1 MGYRSFGLTPRSAPL
16 WSIAAA
22 ILTMSALVAA
32 TPAQGATV
40 KYPSGGSDFAT
51 DAQGWTGA
59 DASCTGTGG
68 GTLLCQASS
77 EYDAAVG
84 NPPGSIAMRVNV
96 TANARGLFAGA
107 GTWVS
112 PPFTATAGQEVNG
125 ATFQYDRRFDPGD
138 LVNLAP
144 TSTVVVRLVDESA
157 GSTTTLLT
165 EDVAS
170 STTFAPR
177 GARVAAGTFVAG
189 HRYRLRIETST
200 TSTTAAV
207 GVLGQASTHFDN
219 VALAVNQGAPIVSP
233 GVTIAGNP
241 LSNAEINVL
250 FKRFDETTE
259 VGRGPGGSLVPLAE
273 CTIVGTPGR
282 DRIKGTTGND
292 VICGLGGN
300 DVVNGA
306 GGIDIID
313 GARGA
318 DRLTGAGAKDKLIGL
333 AGKDRE
339 NGGSGRDQLGG
350 GAGRDR
356 LAGGKGGD
364 RMHGGSGRDRLS
376 ARDRARDRVDGGRGR
391 DQAKVDRL
399 GRRAGRR
406 VRGLRS
412 VDRVRQVERLR

>member
-1 MGYRSFGLTPRSAPL
+1 MVYRSFGLFPRSGPPR
-16 WSIAAA
+16 SIAAA

-32 TPAQGATV
+32 APAQGATV

-51 DAQGWTGA
+51 DAQGWTGTA
-59 DASCTGTGG
+59 ASCAGSGA
-68 GTLLCQASS
+68 TLVCQGSN
-77 EYDAAVG
+77 EYDSAVG
-84 NPPGSIAMRVNV
+84 NPPGAIATRVEV
-96 TANARGLFAGA
+96 TANALGLFAGT

-112 PPFTATAGQEVNG
+112 PSFTATAGQQVNG

-144 TSTVVVRLVDESA
+144 TSTVVVRLVDETA

-170 STTFAPR
+170 STTFTTRSAGVAPR
-177 GARVAAGTFVAG
+177 TVVGG
-189 HRYRLRIETST
+189 HSYRLRIETST

-207 GVLGQASTHFDN
+207 GVLGHASTQFDN

-233 GVTIAGNP
+233 GVTIAGSP

-259 VGRGPGGSLVPLAE
+259 VGRGPGGSLVPLAR

-300 DVVNGA
+300 DAVNGA
-306 GGIDIID
+306 GGVDIID

-318 DRLTGAGAKDKLIGL
+318 DRLTGAGGKDKLIGL

-350 GAGRDR
+350 GAGGDR
-356 LAGGKGGD
+356 LSGGTGGD

-376 ARDRARDRVDGGRGR
+376 ARDRARDRVDGGRDR

>member
-1 MGYRSFGLTPRSAPL
+1 MGDRSFGVTRRSAPL
-16 WSIAAA
+16 RSIAAA
-22 ILTMSALVAA
+22 ILTMSALLAA

-51 DAQGWTGA
+51 DAEGWTGT

-68 GTLLCQASS
+68 GTLLCQASNQ
-77 EYDAAVG
+77 YDSGVG
-84 NPPGSIAMRVNV
+84 NPAGSIATRVNV
-96 TANARGLFAGA
+96 TANTLGLFTGT

-112 PPFTATAGQEVNG
+112 PTFTATAGQQVNG

-170 STTFAPR
+170 SPTFTTRSA
-177 GARVAAGTFVAG
+177 AVAAGTVVAG
-189 HRYRLRIETST
+189 HTYRLRLETST

-219 VALAVNQGAPIVSP
+219 VALAVNQGSVSP
-233 GVTIAGNP
+233 GVTLAGNP

-259 VGRGPGGSLVPLAE
+259 VGRGPGGSLVPLAD
-273 CTIVGTPGR
+273 CTIVGTPGK

-292 VICGLGGN
+292 VICGLGGD

-306 GGIDIID
+306 AGIDIID

-333 AGKDRE
+333 AGKDRQ

-350 GAGRDR
+350 GAGSDR
-356 LAGGKGGD
+356 LSGGNGGD
-364 RMHGGSGRDRLS
+364 RLHGGSGRDRLS
-376 ARDRARDRVDGGRGR
+376 ARDRARDRVDGGSGIDR
-391 DQAKVDRL
+391 AKVDRL
-399 GRRAGRR
+399 GKRAGRR
-406 VRGLRS
+406 VRGLRQ
-412 VDRVRQVERLR
+412 VDRVRRVERLR

>member
-1 MGYRSFGLTPRSAPL
+1 M
-16 WSIAAA
+16 
-22 ILTMSALVAA
+22 
-32 TPAQGATV
+32 
-40 KYPSGGSDFAT
+40 
-51 DAQGWTGA
+51 
-59 DASCTGTGG
+59 
-68 GTLLCQASS
+68 
-77 EYDAAVG
+77 E
-84 NPPGSIAMRVNV
+84 V
-96 TANARGLFAGA
+96 TANAGGLFTGT

-112 PPFTATAGQEVNG
+112 PSFTATAGQQVKG

-144 TSTVVVRLVDESA
+144 TSSVTVGLVDESA

-170 STTFAPR
+170 STTFTTR
-177 GARVAAGTFVAG
+177 SARVAPGTVVAG
-189 HRYRLRIETST
+189 HSYRLRIETST

-219 VALAVNQGAPIVSP
+219 VALAVDRGSSGDTPIVSP
-233 GVTIAGNP
+233 GVTIARSP

-250 FKRFDETTE
+250 FKRFDETTD
-259 VGRGPGGSLVPLAE
+259 VGRGPGGSLVPLAR

-300 DVVNGA
+300 DAVNGA
-306 GGIDIID
+306 GGVDIID

-318 DRLTGAGAKDKLIGL
+318 DRLKGAGAKDKLIGL

-339 NGGSGRDQLGG
+339 HGGSGRDQLGG
-350 GAGRDR
+350 GAGSDR
-356 LAGGKGGD
+356 LTGGKGGD
-364 RMHGGSGRDRLS
+364 RMHGGSGRDRLR
-376 ARDRARDRVDGGRGR
+376 ARDRARDRVDGGKGR
-391 DQAKVDRL
+391 DRAKVDRL

-406 VRGLRS
+406 VRALRS
-412 VDRVRQVERLR
+412 VDRVRRVERLR